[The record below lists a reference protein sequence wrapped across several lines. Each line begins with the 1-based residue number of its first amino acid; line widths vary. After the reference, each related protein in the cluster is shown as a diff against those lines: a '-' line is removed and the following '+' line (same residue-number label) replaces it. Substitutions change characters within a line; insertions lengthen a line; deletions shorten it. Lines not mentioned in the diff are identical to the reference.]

1 MSDLRRMRKFE
12 NVGIFIVLRRKTG
25 IRLQVQG
32 VSQNRILK
40 VIMELPEE
48 KEPEDNPEK
57 DSEKEK

>member
-1 MSDLRRMRKFE
+1 MRRIGEFE
-12 NVGIFIVLRRKTG
+12 NVGIFIVLRRKT
-25 IRLQVQG
+25 G

-48 KEPEDNPEK
+48 KAPEDNQEK